1 MTVAPWPDHLL
12 TIEEWDELPEDTY
25 RHAELVDGVLVVTP
39 TPMPAHQVASKRL
52 VREIDD
58 SLVGGGWTCVPDIDV
73 VLVDS
78 FPPLVRQ
85 PDLVV
90 VSAELLRVRPKRFT
104 AADVAV
110 AVEIVSPGSK
120 RTDRI
125 AKVVDYAEAGIPHYW
140 IVDIDEPISLEAF
153 TLVGD
158 GYEKVAEFT
167 APELAQL
174 ADPAPVTIDLAK
186 LAI

>member
-1 MTVAPWPDHLL
+1 MSVAPWPDHLL

-25 RHAELVDGVLVVTP
+25 RRAELVDGVLVVTP
-39 TPMPAHQVASKRL
+39 TPTPAHQDAVFELKAQLKGSYAKSGLAL
-52 VREIDD
+52 VHE
-58 SLVGGGWTCVPDIDV
+58 VDV
-73 VLVDS
+73 VLAES

-85 PDLVV
+85 PDLVAV
-90 VSAELLRVRPKRFT
+90 PFEVRRARPRRFA
-104 AADVAV
+104 AADVLL

-140 IVDIDEPISLEAF
+140 IVDIDDPISLEAF

-158 GYEKVAEFT
+158 AYEKVAEFT

-174 ADPAPVTIDLAK
+174 ADPAPVTIDLAE

>member
-12 TIEEWDELPEDTY
+12 TIEEEWDELPEDTY

-39 TPMPAHQVASKRL
+39 TPAPA
-52 VREIDD
+52 
-58 SLVGGGWTCVPDIDV
+58 
-73 VLVDS
+73 
-78 FPPLVRQ
+78 
-85 PDLVV
+85 
-90 VSAELLRVRPKRFT
+90 
-104 AADVAV
+104 
-110 AVEIVSPGSK
+110 EIVSPGSK

-125 AKVVDYAEAGIPHYW
+125 AKVVDYAEAGIPHCW

-158 GYEKVAEFT
+158 WYEKVAEFT
-167 APELAQL
+167 APELAQP

-186 LAI
+186 LAT